1 MAKVGR
7 PTKYNKSLAE
17 EICNAIATSGKG
29 LITLCNEHE
38 EWPERGTIFRWI
50 NTNLEF
56 RDMYAV
62 AKEHQVEVNVDYLQE
77 IMNEPHRYINERGI
91 EVCDASMLRTKVDA
105 IKWHAAK
112 LKAKKY
118 GVNMDEATNN
128 NLLDEQRRRFA
139 ELDAK
144 NKKEY

>member
-7 PTKYNKSLAE
+7 PSKYTKELAE

-29 LITLCNEHE
+29 LISLCNEHDN
-38 EWPERGTIFRWI
+38 WPDRANIFRWI

-56 RDMYAV
+56 RAMYAL

-118 GVNMDEATNN
+118 GVTADESTDN
-128 NLLDEQRRRFA
+128 NLLDKQRKHYA
-139 ELDAK
+139 DLDAK